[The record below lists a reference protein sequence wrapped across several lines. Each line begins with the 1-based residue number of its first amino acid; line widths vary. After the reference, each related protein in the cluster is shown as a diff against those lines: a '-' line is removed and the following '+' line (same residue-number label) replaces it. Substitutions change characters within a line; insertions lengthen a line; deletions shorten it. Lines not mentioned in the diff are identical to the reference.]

1 MTLLEYLDNKL
12 RTTIEDEHTKI
23 ETLRKLYGQQKL
35 FTLEDISNAWKAGRD
50 DVINTIRT

>member
-1 MTLLEYLDNKL
+1 MNLSEYSDRILRETLG
-12 RTTIEDEHTKI
+12 DEITKI
-23 ETLRKLYGQQKL
+23 DTLRKLYGGQKL